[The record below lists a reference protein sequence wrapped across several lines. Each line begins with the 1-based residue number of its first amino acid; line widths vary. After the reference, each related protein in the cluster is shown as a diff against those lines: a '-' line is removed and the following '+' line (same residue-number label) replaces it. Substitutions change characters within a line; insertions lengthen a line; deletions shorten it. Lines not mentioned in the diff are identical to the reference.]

1 MKKPENAVEGLYL
14 KTTNLDWK
22 YMTIGLDVKT
32 FTQELEKFKDKI
44 NDKGFLNIDVIKS
57 DKGTL
62 WAKLNDYKVDNKEV
76 KSTDHSPDREQVTP
90 F

>member
-1 MKKPENAVEGLYL
+1 MDKPDNAVEGLYL

-22 YMTIGLDVKT
+22 YMTIGLNVEK
-32 FTQELEKFKDKI
+32 FKEELEKFNDKI

-57 DKGTL
+57 DKGNL
-62 WAKLNDYKVDNKEV
+62 WAKLNDYKVDQKEV
-76 KSTDHSPDREQVTP
+76 KSSDHSPDREAPP